1 MLALLLLPL
10 LLLHDRAND
19 VRDALNK
26 SLYGKLFG
34 WIVQH
39 INTVLAPSSG
49 TGMMFVD
56 ASDQDNK
63 GNEIGILDIFGFEN
77 FVQNGFEQMC
87 INVTNEQLQNFFN
100 KHIFENELNE
110 YRKEGVDAT
119 NINFVDNGPL
129 LEMFF
134 SKRPPGMFALLDEE
148 SHFPRATDLTL
159 VAKYTHNLKGKEYY
173 VPKRTDDDVFSLKH
187 YAGTVEYTS
196 TGFLEKN
203 RDTLA
208 PALVKSCQ
216 ESQNSL
222 IRDIFSGSVSAT
234 GAMVSAARQKGPGT
248 STKKS
253 PTVGAQFTASLNV
266 LIEKLLVCSA
276 HFIRCIK
283 PNTKQQANN
292 YVPDFVNIQL
302 SYTGMLETCRIRRE
316 GYSYRPSFDMFM
328 ERFGLLAY
336 GPAQNIHASRDTC
349 EKVLQVSQ
357 LQKWLIGRT
366 KVFLKYWHVEQLD
379 KQLRRFDNAAVTVQ
393 KWVRRLLAQKY
404 ASSSHPRSL
413 SHTSLY
419 FGVDGYSVVDGVR
432 HDLWETRP
440 VASGVL
446 ISMFDSLALALVP
459 AKPAP
464 AADRQVEGRDPCR
477 ICVRAECFRPVQR

>member
-1 MLALLLLPL
+1 MLALPLLPL

-77 FVQNGFEQMC
+77 FAVNGFEQMC

-100 KHIFENELNE
+100 KHIFENELAE

-129 LEMFF
+129 LDMFF

-266 LIEKLLVCSA
+266 LITKMLACSA

-283 PNTKQQANN
+283 PNTKQQPNN

-328 ERFGLLAY
+328 ERFGLLAF
-336 GPAQNIHASRDTC
+336 GPAQNIHASRETC

-393 KWVRRLLAQKY
+393 KWVRRMLAQKY
-404 ASSSHPRSL
+404 ASSSHRSL
-413 SHTSLY
+413 SHTGLY
-419 FGVDGYSVVDGVR
+419 FGVDGYSGVDSVSY
-432 HDLWETRP
+432 DLWETRP

-446 ISMFDSLALALVP
+446 ISMFVSLARALVSCE
-459 AKPAP
+459 ACAS
-464 AADRQVEGRDPCR
+464 G
-477 ICVRAECFRPVQR
+477 